1 MEEKPK
7 PRAQPNPTSP
17 STPSSPSSPA
27 AAHSPSS
34 DHPSSES
41 LHSPPTA
48 SPSTSTTPPTSP
60 PRKNSTPSSDLSLL
74 PRLPPLSQPQS
85 FHQKLPTERQ
95 KPPSPPSTPRSQAHR
110 VRTRLI
116 HMPDRRIYECH
127 ARGSALRGHLV
138 EALIVRRWSAG
149 TSALVRDL
157 MTGQQTVLP
166 FRTLRRTKPPEPEP
180 QKP

>member
-1 MEEKPK
+1 MEWKASHAKAVPSRIQTPPTPSRGLLRLEEKPK

-27 AAHSPSS
+27 APHSPSS
-34 DHPSSES
+34 DPSPRPQHPQ
-41 LHSPPTA
+41 SPP
-48 SPSTSTTPPTSP
+48 PPP
-60 PRKNSTPSSDLSLL
+60 GLNP
-74 PRLPPLSQPQS
+74 PQS
-85 FHQKLPTERQ
+85 FHPQLPTERQ

-110 VRTRLI
+110 ARTRLI